1 MKNKTSTKKVWRI
14 KLDVPSFCVSEV
26 ESILTPHC
34 ASISLF
40 RDEQKET
47 WNIEGL
53 SEKKPDLVLIKHH
66 LHTVLKNFT
75 PKLSP
80 TIDTLTP
87 SDWLKTHVLTFCP
100 IQLGR
105 FRVKGEAFNE
115 NKNKNIFDICLNAG
129 TAFGSGKH
137 PTTALCI
144 LALDR
149 FAKKNTFPAFSI

>member
-87 SDWLKTHVLTFCP
+87 SDWLKTHVLTF
-100 IQLGR
+100 L
-105 FRVKGEAFNE
+105 
-115 NKNKNIFDICLNAG
+115 
-129 TAFGSGKH
+129 
-137 PTTALCI
+137 I
-144 LALDR
+144 L
-149 FAKKNTFPAFSI
+149 K